1 MHSGTRLGS
10 DDLHR
15 ARNQAAAVDRAR
27 WLEELAAAVAQ
38 AQRLTW
44 RLGVAEGDNEEAR
57 GLYGRLEAVLD
68 EVDTLRLSDW
78 IDTRREIDPNWL
90 DIVLTEEML
99 PAFRSAS
106 LRRLQASRR
115 RRRRARGTELRA
127 APSIRR
133 SRRTR
138 D

>member
-1 MHSGTRLGS
+1 ME
-10 DDLHR
+10 
-15 ARNQAAAVDRAR
+15 RAR

-99 PAFRSAS
+99 PAFRSA
-106 LRRLQASRR
+106 
-115 RRRRARGTELRA
+115 
-127 APSIRR
+127 
-133 SRRTR
+133 
-138 D
+138 